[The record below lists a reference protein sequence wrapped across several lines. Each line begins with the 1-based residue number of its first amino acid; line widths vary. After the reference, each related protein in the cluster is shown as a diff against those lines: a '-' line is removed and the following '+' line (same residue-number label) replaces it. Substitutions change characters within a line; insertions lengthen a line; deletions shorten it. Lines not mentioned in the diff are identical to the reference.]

1 MSKPQRPT
9 TPENGLP
16 RNISESL
23 VNENGV
29 QDLWS
34 RNRPNG
40 DSEKA
45 AAKGMSEHIY
55 KLLYPQG

>member
-1 MSKPQRPT
+1 MEKPKRPT

-34 RNRPNG
+34 RHRPN
-40 DSEKA
+40 EEAKA
-45 AAKGMSEHIY
+45 AAKGMSVEMY